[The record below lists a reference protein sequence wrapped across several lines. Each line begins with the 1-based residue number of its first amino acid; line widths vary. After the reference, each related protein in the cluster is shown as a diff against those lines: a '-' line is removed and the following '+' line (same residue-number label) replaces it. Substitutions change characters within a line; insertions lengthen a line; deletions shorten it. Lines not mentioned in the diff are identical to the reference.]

1 MSTKKELILDE
12 KGEAYGVKFT
22 FDNGNAFAA
31 DLTELPPAI
40 YQRLAVHG
48 LSQKLGDSYAGAS
61 GKGMSND
68 DIEQGVIDL
77 YTALQNGSFGT
88 GRTSTGGK
96 LYLAFTRWA
105 MENGK
110 TVAEAS
116 DVFRAMSDD
125 DKKELRKAAPIKA
138 ELAKIEAERAE
149 ALAAAADEADADD
162 LTAKYF

>member
-1 MSTKKELILDE
+1 MSTKKELIVNE
-12 KGEAYGVKFT
+12 NAEATGVRFT
-22 FDNGNAFAA
+22 FDNGNDFAA
-31 DLTELPPAI
+31 RIEDLPEAMV
-40 YQRLAVHG
+40 QRLAVHG

-61 GKGMSND
+61 GKGMSFD
-68 DIEQGVIDL
+68 DIEQGVRDL
-77 YTALQNGSFGT
+77 FAALKTGSFGT

-116 DVFRAMSDD
+116 DVFRVMSDD